1 MARYERKITIQFCKS
16 IISWRRNN
24 PIASAKKKNSSKHE
38 QEKREEE
45 SSGISSEQNF
55 SLCFIHHIVAIHIST
70 HASVKISRV
79 SANRRRKRKER
90 NSRYR
95 VEVDKILGTENKA
108 ESERTLTGFVGD
120 LVSQFSRIPRKFHS

>member
-24 PIASAKKKNSSKHE
+24 PISSAKKKKNSFEARAK
-38 QEKREEE
+38 KRKL
-45 SSGISSEQNF
+45 GISPKQNF

-95 VEVDKILGTENKA
+95 VKVDNKILGTENKA
-108 ESERTLTGFVGD
+108 ESERTLTGFAPG
-120 LVSQFSRIPRKFHS
+120 I